1 MEFNIET
8 YIASL
13 PDDTLNIDISGRGL
27 KVIPDLSRFKNLQHL
42 DCSNNQL
49 THLPELNESLKS
61 INITNIEIYDIPNE
75 KYDIMEKI
83 KIIHKFRKLY
93 YSLKFKKQFRKWLW
107 ELVREPKI
115 MQKYHPSYLSENLN
129 EETNLEHF
137 LENWTK

>member
-1 MEFNIET
+1 MNNQLTYLPKLNENLQHLYCFNNQLT
-8 YIASL
+8 YL
-13 PDDTLNIDISGRGL
+13 PELN
-27 KVIPDLSRFKNLQHL
+27 KNLQHL
-42 DCSNNQL
+42 NCCGNNKL
-49 THLPELNESLKS
+49 TYLPELNERLKS
-61 INITNIEIYDIPNE
+61 INIMNIEIYDIPNE
-75 KYDIMEKI
+75 KYDILQKI
-83 KIIHKFRKLY
+83 KIINKFRKLY

>member
-1 MEFNIET
+1 MHTTIPKINKK
-8 YIASL
+8 L
-13 PDDTLNIDISGRGL
+13 RRLNCRDNR
-27 KVIPDLSRFKNLQHL
+27 K
-42 DCSNNQL
+42 L
-49 THLPELNESLKS
+49 THLLELNESLEIINIQS
-61 INITNIEIYDIPNE
+61 INIINVEIYDIPNE
-75 KYDIMEKI
+75 KYNSIQKI
-83 KIIHKFRKLY
+83 KIINKFRKLY